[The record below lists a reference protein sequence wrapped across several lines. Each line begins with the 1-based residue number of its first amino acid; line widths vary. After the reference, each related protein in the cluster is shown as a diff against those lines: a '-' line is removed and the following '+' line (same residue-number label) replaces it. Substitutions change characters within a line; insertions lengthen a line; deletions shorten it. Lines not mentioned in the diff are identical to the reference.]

1 MPTTLDSIVLF
12 VKDVAALK
20 HFYTSNFLFTVV
32 EEIANE
38 WVLLQAGGCYIGLHK
53 IGANYEDDTIAE
65 TNVKLVFAV
74 DDIAALQTKLQAQ
87 QVTIG
92 EIKTYANYPFLL
104 CDGKDAEGN
113 VFQLKQAKQ

>member
-12 VKDVAALK
+12 VKDIAALQQ
-20 HFYTSNFLFTVV
+20 FYTSNFSFTVV

-38 WVLLQAGGCYIGLHK
+38 WVLLQAGGCCIGLHK
-53 IGANYEDDTIAE
+53 IGADYDDDNTTE

-74 DDIAALQTKLQAQ
+74 DDIVALQRQLLAQ
-87 QVTIG
+87 QISIG
-92 EIKTYANYPFLL
+92 DIKTYPNYPFLL

-113 VFQLKQAKQ
+113 VFQLKQAKP

>member
-20 HFYTSNFLFTVV
+20 QFYTSNFSFTVV

-38 WVLLQAGGCYIGLHK
+38 WVLLQAGNCGIGLHK
-53 IGANYEDDTIAE
+53 IGADYEDITVTE

-74 DDIAALQTKLQAQ
+74 DDIVALQAQ
-87 QVTIG
+87 LKAQQVSIG
-92 EIKTYANYPFLL
+92 EIKTYSNYPFLL

-113 VFQLKQAKQ
+113 VFQLKQAKP